1 MARTTTSTLTRMTHP
16 ISFAVIGCGRIGL
29 RHIEM
34 IKNLPGATLAAVC
47 DVLPVGELGISVEVP
62 YYTSAEAMLAA
73 HPQLDVVAIA
83 TPNGFHAQHALQV
96 IAAGAHPIIEKPMA
110 LTRRDGENVLHAPLR
125 KGKYE
130 FAVMQNR

>member
-1 MARTTTSTLTRMTHP
+1 MTHP

-83 TPNGFHAQHALQV
+83 TPNGF
-96 IAAGAHPIIEKPMA
+96 
-110 LTRRDGENVLHAPLR
+110 TRNMPFRSLR
-125 KGKYE
+125 RGHTPSLK
-130 FAVMQNR
+130 NPWP

>member
-1 MARTTTSTLTRMTHP
+1 MTHP

-34 IKNLPGATLAAVC
+34 IKNLPGAALVAVC
-47 DVLPVGELGISVEVP
+47 DVLPAEELGIPSDVPLYHSVE
-62 YYTSAEAMLAA
+62 AMWAA

-96 IAAGAHPIIEKPMA
+96 IAAGAHPIVGSPSPIG
-110 LTRRDGENVLHAPLR
+110 RRRHRNT
-125 KGKYE
+125 
-130 FAVMQNR
+130 